1 MRKIKEYFHK
11 IVQLNFKFFCVLAC
25 FLLLNACNQNLGKF
39 PEMFVGNWSM
49 DNPELKSFEVW
60 TKVNDTLYSGKSFT
74 MNIQKEELSLM
85 KNGNDWYYV
94 VLINGQNNDEPIPF
108 KLIKQTSSKF
118 IFENKAHDFPQQIEY
133 NFRSEKNLVVYLRA
147 NGKQFELYF
156 DKQK

>member
-1 MRKIKEYFHK
+1 
-11 IVQLNFKFFCVLAC
+11 
-25 FLLLNACNQNLGKF
+25 
-39 PEMFVGNWSM
+39 MFVGNWSM